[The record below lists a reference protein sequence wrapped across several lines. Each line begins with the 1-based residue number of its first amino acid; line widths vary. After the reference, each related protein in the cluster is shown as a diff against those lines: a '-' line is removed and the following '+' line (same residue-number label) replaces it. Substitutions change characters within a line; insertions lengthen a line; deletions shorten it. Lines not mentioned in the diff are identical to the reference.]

1 MMLALLVLALVAL
14 ALALLPAGLAAVNLA
29 ILRTPAP
36 TPTDGLVSILI
47 PARNEAAVIE
57 GTVRA
62 ALASRCVPV
71 EVLVGDDHST
81 DDTAAI
87 VARIAA
93 TDPRLRLVAVPALP
107 EGWTGKNHACAAL
120 AGAARGE
127 RLLFLD
133 ADVTLAPDGAAALAA
148 HAGKSGADLVSGVP
162 RQVMGTLG
170 ERLTVPMINFLM
182 LGYLPIAMMRA
193 SPRTSL
199 GAACGQMILIAREAY
214 AATGGHGAIRT
225 SLHDG
230 VRLPRLLRERGYRT
244 DLVAGHALAACRM
257 YRDFAQSWAGFSKN
271 AHEGMATPA
280 ALPVWTVLLFGGH
293 VLPWLVLAV
302 ALALG
307 AGTAVAMA
315 GAAAVVSLATRA
327 AITLRVAEPAA
338 TILLHPL
345 TICTAL
351 AIQWNVLLRPAR
363 AGRAVWK
370 GRSYTVGGA
379 VGGSGVGS
387 VSGSLSGSL
396 EGAPRP
402 QREPG

>member
-93 TDPRLRLVAVPALP
+93 TDPRLRLVALP

-170 ERLTVPMINFLM
+170 ERLTVPMIDFLM

-293 VLPWLVLAV
+293 VLPWLVLAA
-302 ALALG
+302 ALAFG

-315 GAAAVVSLATRA
+315 GAAALVSLATRA
-327 AITLRVAEPAA
+327 AITFRVAEPAA
-338 TILLHPL
+338 TIPLHPL
-345 TICTAL
+345 TVCTAL

-370 GRSYTVGGA
+370 GRSYA
-379 VGGSGVGS
+379 VGGSMGGSMGGPVG
-387 VSGSLSGSL
+387 GSL
-396 EGAPRP
+396 EGASKP
-402 QREPG
+402 QRKPG